1 VILETRKSNVNTNRG
16 SFGLYV
22 SCHSDGTY
30 FASVLWYNK
39 SGDPASGQDILFD
52 HKMFVN
58 ESEDA
63 VTQEA
68 EEWINA
74 NLDSNASI
82 EAV

>member
-1 VILETRKSNVNTNRG
+1 MILETRKFNVNTNRG
-16 SFGLYV
+16 LFGLYV

-39 SGDPASGQDILFD
+39 SEDPASGQDFLFD

-58 ESEDA
+58 ESEDTVA
-63 VTQEA
+63 KEA
-68 EEWINA
+68 EEWIKA

-82 EAV
+82 QAV